1 MQNKLFCKAAATAL
15 AVFMSLSICV
25 PKVQARVQ
33 SNSLPKVQANYAPK
47 VQTNN
52 DTKSD
57 KSNILANPNE
67 GNAAGSSIK
76 LADTPSSTPSIAVSK
91 SQVTANDASEAIT
104 ITNGSTEKDA
114 WVGLYEEDQTPGEVG
129 SMWYWYLQD
138 STDEEKYLNI
148 QNGNGT
154 ANIDLN
160 SNPSKKVQAGKTYKL
175 VLFKDD
181 KNDYVSE
188 ASVTFE
194 VVDKATPKI
203 NLSKTT
209 NINTGE
215 TITMEASCLEV
226 NSSSWVGIYNQ
237 SDAVDTSTV
246 PIWKENLSDLSG
258 TGLNSNGDGNFNLDL
273 SKVSNLKANSK
284 YRVVLFKDAAT
295 IEAEENFD
303 TDLDLSKTTTVTLSE
318 SKVTMNDKL
327 NITFQNG
334 KPDAYLGLYSSSD
347 TPSEGNSKLPQT
359 KLSDIVPSGS
369 GTYSLDLSTLKS
381 SGIDLAPGSYNIIV
395 YEVING
401 TYTIEGSASVNVI
414 SSPTIKVSKSVVE
427 AGDPTE
433 DITIED
439 GSTEPDA
446 WVGLYEENQVPGTVG
461 SMYYWYLADASSGA
475 RYLNIQNGNG
485 KATIN
490 LNSNADKKIQ
500 PGKTYKLVLFDDDK
514 NDYVSHASVSFQVV
528 DKIGPSIT
536 LSKSTGVGLQEALN
550 AQIKFASVDSNA
562 WVGVF
567 NQSDATDG
575 TKPPL
580 WKDTLSSLT
589 NGTLLDADGAG
600 SFSLDLSKISNLQ
613 VNSSYKLVLFK
624 DGGNSNVIASTNF
637 DTMLPSIKLDSADYN
652 LGDKVT
658 VNVANASLNKN
669 AWVGIYNKG
678 KVPGQD
684 EAPIWYESLADLNI
698 VNGSG
703 SFALDTMQCNLKAGE
718 AYSLVLFKDGAFK
731 VDSSVDFN
739 IDGGQLLSNATLTGI
754 EVNGNLLSDFDSSTN
769 AYNIKLPYGTTLVP
783 TIAAIASVV
792 GAKVEVTES
801 PSVNGTAV
809 IKVTALDGKTT
820 NSYAVNF
827 SVDTKVPTNLNDAN
841 IVNVRVNAAAVN
853 KQVTVSGNIN
863 TGSGKNIILK
873 CLDPYGNLVNLDETI
888 SLNNGS
894 FTFNFTTDDV
904 QIGNYTIIIGG
915 DEVQKPCQQFFCF
928 IASGPTP
935 TPTPMPNPPGET
947 RQVPVVLGNGE
958 AQNTVAQV
966 NVTRTTDVD
975 GKNKDTL
982 EFSEDNAS
990 VTVQKALETNTN
1002 SAAIDITDI
1011 PGNNADKIEIDIPK
1025 ESTKLLGDNNISLEA
1040 DTEKA
1045 KVELPKE
1052 TLAALEGQD
1061 AQIQINEVEDSSQV
1075 SQNNQ
1080 TVLNL
1085 AAGSTII
1092 SAPIEIKANYSGL
1105 TKITIPF
1112 KAGQLPSKDKLDKFL
1127 SSLAVVIEHSD
1138 GENVVDKG
1146 TIVYDEKGNPIGIS
1160 IWVDKFSDFT
1170 IVELPEN
1177 YFDGK
1182 TTYIP
1187 YKVAP
1192 DKVWS
1197 VEFSKEA
1204 DKATITPENVYVLDS
1219 EGNKVDIN
1227 ISYDSNNVLKIA
1239 PVNKYTAGETYSLY
1253 ISKKVTSKDG
1263 KALVNNLKYNFTVAQ

>member
-1 MQNKLFCKAAATAL
+1 MRNKLFCKAAAAAL
-15 AVFMSLSICV
+15 SMFMSFVICV
-25 PKVQARVQ
+25 PTVQAD
-33 SNSLPKVQANYAPK
+33 SAAKVQANYVPK
-47 VQTNN
+47 VQVNN
-52 DTKSD
+52 DTKSGKLND
-57 KSNILANPNE
+57 LQSTNKSKAS
-67 GNAAGSSIK
+67 GSSNK
-76 LADTPSSTPSIAVSK
+76 LSEAPSSTPSIAVSK
-91 SQVTANDASEAIT
+91 SQVTANDPSETIT

-114 WVGLYEEDQTPGEVG
+114 WVGLYEENQTPGEVG

-138 STDEEKYLNI
+138 STNEEKYLKI

-181 KNDYVSE
+181 KNDYVSQ

-194 VVDKATPKI
+194 VVDKVTPKI
-203 NLSKTT
+203 KLSKTT
-209 NINTGE
+209 NITTGE
-215 TITMEASCLEV
+215 TITVEASCLDI
-226 NSSSWVGIYNQ
+226 NNSSWVGIYNQ
-237 SDAVDTSTV
+237 ADVVDANTA
-246 PIWKENLSDLSG
+246 PIWKENLSG
-258 TGLNSNGDGNFNLDL
+258 TGLNSKGDGKFDLDL

-284 YRVVLFKDAAT
+284 YKIVVFKDAT
-295 IEAEENFD
+295 NVEAAENFD
-303 TDLDLSKTTTVTLSE
+303 TNLDVSKTTAITLSK
-318 SKVTMNDKL
+318 SKVTMDDKL
-327 NITFQNG
+327 DVTFENG
-334 KPDAYLGLYSSSD
+334 KPNAYLGLYLSSD
-347 TPSEGNSKLPQT
+347 TPSESNSKIPKI

-369 GTYSLDLSTLKS
+369 GTYKIDLSKFKS
-381 SGIDLAPGSYNIIV
+381 YGAQGSYNIIL

-401 TYTIEGSASVNVI
+401 TYTIEGLASITVI

-427 AGDPTE
+427 AENPIE
-433 DITIED
+433 DITIEN
-439 GSTEPDA
+439 GSTEKDA
-446 WVGLYEENQVPGTVG
+446 WIGLYEENQVPGTVG
-461 SMYYWYLADASSGA
+461 SMYYWYLRDANSGA

-490 LNSNADKKIQ
+490 LNSNAGKKVQ

-514 NDYVSHASVSFQVV
+514 NDYVSHASASFEVV

-536 LSKSTGVGLQEALN
+536 LSKSTGVSLKETLG
-550 AQIKFASVDSNA
+550 AQIKFAGVASNA

-567 NQSDATDG
+567 NQSDAADG
-575 TKPPL
+575 TKAPL

-589 NGTLLDADGAG
+589 NGALLNADGSG
-600 SFSLDLSKISNLQ
+600 SFSLDLSKISKLQ

-624 DGGNSNVIASTNF
+624 DGGNSNIVASTNF
-637 DTMLPSIKLDSADYN
+637 DTMLPSINLNSTNYN

-669 AWVGIYNKG
+669 AWVGIYHKG

-703 SFALDTMQCNLKAGE
+703 KFDLDTTQCNLKAGE

-739 IDGGQLLSNATLTGI
+739 IAGGQLLSNAALTGI
-754 EVNGNLLSDFDSSTN
+754 EVNGNLLSDFDSSIN

-792 GAKVEVTES
+792 GAKVEITKA
-801 PSVNGTAV
+801 PSVSGTAV

-820 NSYAVNF
+820 NSYTVNF

-841 IVNVRVNAAAVN
+841 IVNVRVSTAAANN
-853 KQVTVSGNIN
+853 KVTVSGNIN
-863 TGSGKNIILK
+863 TGIGKNVILK

-904 QIGNYTIIIGG
+904 QAGYYTLMIGG
-915 DEVQKPCQQFFCF
+915 DGVQKPCQQVFCF
-928 IASGPTP
+928 IAPWTP
-935 TPTPMPNPPGET
+935 TPTPGPVPQGET
-947 RQVPVVLGNGE
+947 RQVPVVIGN
-958 AQNTVAQV
+958 AAVQV

-982 EFSEDNAS
+982 EFSGDDAS
-990 VTVQKALETNTN
+990 LVVQEALKTNTRD
-1002 SAAIDITDI
+1002 AAIDITDI
-1011 PGNNADKIEIDIPK
+1011 PGNNADKVEVDIPK
-1025 ESTKLLGDNNISLEA
+1025 NSMKLFGDNNISLEVN
-1040 DTEKA
+1040 TEKA

-1052 TLAALEGQD
+1052 TAAAIEGQD
-1061 AQIQINEVEDSSQV
+1061 AQIQIKEVEDSSQI
-1075 SQNNQ
+1075 SQSNQ
-1080 TVLNL
+1080 MVLKL

-1092 SAPIEIKANYSGL
+1092 SAPIEIKTNYSGL
-1105 TKITIPF
+1105 TKVTIPF

-1127 SSLAVVIEHSD
+1127 SSLAVVIKHSD

-1146 TIVYDEKGNPIGIS
+1146 TIVYDEKGNPVGIS
-1160 IWVDKFSDFT
+1160 VWVNKFSDFT
-1170 IVELPEN
+1170 IVELPED

-1187 YKVAP
+1187 YKVPP

-1197 VEFSKEA
+1197 IKFSKEA
-1204 DKATITPENVYVLDS
+1204 DRKTITPENVYVLDS
-1219 EGNKVDIN
+1219 KGNKVDIN
-1227 ISYDSNNVLKIA
+1227 ISYDSSNVLKIS

-1253 ISKKVTSKDG
+1253 ISKKVASKAG
-1263 KALVNNLKYNFTVAQ
+1263 KALTSALKYNFTITE